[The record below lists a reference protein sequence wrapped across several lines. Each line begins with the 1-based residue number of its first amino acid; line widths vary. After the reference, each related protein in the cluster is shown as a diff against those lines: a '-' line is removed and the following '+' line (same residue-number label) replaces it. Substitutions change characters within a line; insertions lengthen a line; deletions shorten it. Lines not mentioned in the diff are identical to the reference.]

1 MVFRTML
8 RGAGLV
14 GLLVACISA
23 NAVPLALDLS
33 GKIMTVTDQQH
44 GIYHFSE
51 ADLKA
56 LPVHTIETST
66 NWTRRARW
74 QGPTLADVL
83 ARVGA
88 RGKSIKV
95 YAYDDYS
102 QEIPLSFIKRYSPI
116 LAYSEDGQQLD
127 LSNFGPL
134 FIVFPR
140 DKFPNELS
148 DVSSQ
153 RRFVFQV
160 RRIEVK

>member
-8 RGAGLV
+8 CGVGLV
-14 GLLVACISA
+14 GLMASYVSA
-23 NAVPLALDLS
+23 NAVPLALDVS
-33 GKIMTVTDQQH
+33 GNITAVTDKQH
-44 GIYHFSE
+44 RIYHFSE
-51 ADLKA
+51 ADLRA

-66 NWTRRARW
+66 NWTPRARW
-74 QGPTLADVL
+74 QGPSLADVL

-102 QEIPLSFIKRYSPI
+102 QEIPLSFIERYSPI
-116 LAYSEDGQQLD
+116 LAYSEDGQQLE

-140 DKFPNELS
+140 DRFPSELS
-148 DVSSQ
+148 DVSNQ